1 MMQNIENLIK
11 TLELKKQ
18 LFEAYDCP
26 SEEFKQGYL
35 KAIDDVLTLSKKD
48 DEINLESLE
57 IGGFSLNNTN
67 MQNDNFN
74 LGYRWGIIE
83 SEQAL
88 YADSISIDSFFNHIL
103 PAKIKS
109 ESKRAEVEKILNS
122 TDEKT
127 KFSKRKKFF
136 RNQARGDGI

>member
-1 MMQNIENLIK
+1 MIQNIENLIK

-35 KAIDDVLTLSKKD
+35 KAIEDILVLSKKD
-48 DEINLESLE
+48 DDINLESLE
-57 IGGFSLNNTN
+57 IGGFNLNNHAA
-67 MQNDNFN
+67 QNDNFN

-88 YADSISIDSFFNHIL
+88 YADSIFVDSFFNHLL
-103 PAKIKS
+103 PAKIKNK
-109 ESKRAEVEKILNS
+109 SKRAEVEKILNPIDKKNNFTRS
-122 TDEKT
+122 
-127 KFSKRKKFF
+127 KKFLQK
-136 RNQARGDGI
+136 QARGDGI

>member
-35 KAIDDVLTLSKKD
+35 KAIDDVLALSKKD

-74 LGYRWGIIE
+74 LGYKWGIIE

-88 YADSISIDSFFNHIL
+88 YTDSISIDSFFNHLL

-109 ESKRAEVEKILNS
+109 EAKRAEVEKILNP

-127 KFSKRKKFF
+127 KFTKRKKFF
-136 RNQARGDGI
+136 QKQARGDGI